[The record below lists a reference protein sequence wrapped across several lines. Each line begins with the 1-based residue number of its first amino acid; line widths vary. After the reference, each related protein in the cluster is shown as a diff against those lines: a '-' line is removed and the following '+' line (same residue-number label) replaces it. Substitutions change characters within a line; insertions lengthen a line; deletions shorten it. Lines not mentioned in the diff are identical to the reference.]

1 MFFDVTRLG
10 GRIPLRVAVSAVAYL
25 ADAPDG
31 CALRLIGGETIRVN
45 EDPAEIERRMVETQ
59 LPAQASFVSG
69 ATQLPLSAESAV
81 APPSAPQP
89 MPQRIHP
96 NPKGRRSR

>member
-1 MFFDVTRLG
+1 MFFDVTRIG
-10 GRIPLRVAVSAVAYL
+10 GLIPLRVAVSAVAYL

-45 EDPAEIERRMVETQ
+45 EDPAEIERRMIETQ
-59 LPAQASFVSG
+59 LPAQAEFVG
-69 ATQLPLSAESAV
+69 KARIEPLSLQSA
-81 APPSAPQP
+81 
-89 MPQRIHP
+89 RILS